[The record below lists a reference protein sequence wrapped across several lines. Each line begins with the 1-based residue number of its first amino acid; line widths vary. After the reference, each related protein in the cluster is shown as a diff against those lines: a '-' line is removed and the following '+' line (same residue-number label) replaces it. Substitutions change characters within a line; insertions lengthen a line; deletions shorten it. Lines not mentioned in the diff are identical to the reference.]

1 MGRKKISSEVKE
13 TVNEVKETVN
23 EVKETANGVK
33 ETANGVKE
41 TDISEES
48 SNVIITESGQEI
60 IPASKENKQLL
71 VDVSSKDTPKMV
83 TDGLISYEVQINRG
97 IELMKKG
104 IQGRLLIGQAL
115 VSIKAKE
122 DLTELGYSNIYDFC
136 SHKFKMGRTLA
147 DNCMFMYNDL
157 SHDDPET
164 NEPVLEE
171 AYKGFNISQLSELRF
186 VGKENLKRFTPDQT
200 VSQMRTLKHQI
211 KKENSKKNSTNDDS
225 NKPPKKK
232 TTLLKSVCELPEKGN
247 VTAKIRDQI
256 EETLEEIRNSKS
268 GKEQNLKIMICI
280 CEEKE

>member
-1 MGRKKISSEVKE
+1 MKE
-13 TVNEVKETVN
+13 TVNEVKGTAN
-23 EVKETANGVK
+23 EVE
-33 ETANGVKE
+33 EI
-41 TDISEES
+41 DISEEP
-48 SNVIITESGQEI
+48 SNVIITESGQEV
-60 IPASKENKQLL
+60 IPAPKDL
-71 VDVSSKDTPKMV
+71 VDVSSKDTQKMV
-83 TDGLISYEVQINRG
+83 TGGLISYEDQINRG

-122 DLTELGYSNIYDFC
+122 DLTELGYSNIYEFC

-200 VSQMRTLKHQI
+200 VSQIRALKRQI
-211 KKENSKKNSTNDDS
+211 KKKNS

-232 TTLLKSVCELPEKGN
+232 ATLLKSVCELPEKGN

-268 GKEQNLKIMICI
+268 GKKQNLKIMICI

>member
-13 TVNEVKETVN
+13 TVNE
-23 EVKETANGVK
+23 VK

-71 VDVSSKDTPKMV
+71 ADVSSKDTPKMV

-122 DLTELGYSNIYDFC
+122 DLTELGYSNIYEFC

-200 VSQMRTLKHQI
+200 VSQIRALKRQI
-211 KKENSKKNSTNDDS
+211 KKKNSTNDNS

-232 TTLLKSVCELPEKGN
+232 ATLLKSVCELPEKGN

-268 GKEQNLKIMICI
+268 GKKQNLKIMICI

>member
-1 MGRKKISSEVKE
+1 MGRKKISSEVKETVSEVKE

-23 EVKETANGVK
+23 EVKGTANEV
-33 ETANGVKE
+33 EE
-41 TDISEES
+41 IDISEEP
-48 SNVIITESGQEI
+48 SNVIITESGQEV
-60 IPASKENKQLL
+60 IPAPKDL
-71 VDVSSKDTPKMV
+71 VDVSSKDTQKMV
-83 TDGLISYEVQINRG
+83 TGGLISYEDQINRG

-122 DLTELGYSNIYDFC
+122 DLTELGYSNIYEFC

-157 SHDDPET
+157 SYDDPET

-200 VSQMRTLKHQI
+200 VSQIRALKRQI
-211 KKENSKKNSTNDDS
+211 KKENSTNDNS
-225 NKPPKKK
+225 KKPPKKK
-232 TTLLKSVCELPEKGN
+232 ATLLKSVCELPEKGN

-268 GKEQNLKIMICI
+268 GKKQNLKIMICI

>member
-60 IPASKENKQLL
+60 IPAPKDL
-71 VDVSSKDTPKMV
+71 VDVSSKDTQKMV

-200 VSQMRTLKHQI
+200 VSQIRALKRQI
-211 KKENSKKNSTNDDS
+211 KKKNSTNDNS
-225 NKPPKKK
+225 KKPPKKK
-232 TTLLKSVCELPEKGN
+232 ATLLKSVCELPEKGN

-268 GKEQNLKIMICI
+268 GKKQNLKIMICI

>member
-13 TVNEVKETVN
+13 TVNE
-23 EVKETANGVK
+23 VK

-71 VDVSSKDTPKMV
+71 VDVSPKDTPKMV
-83 TDGLISYEVQINRG
+83 TGGLISYEDQINRG

-115 VSIKAKE
+115 VNIKAKE

-136 SHKFKMGRTLA
+136 DHKFRMGRTIA
-147 DNCMFMYNDL
+147 DNCMFLYTKL
-157 SHDDPET
+157 SHINPKT
-164 NEPVLEE
+164 NEPELEE
-171 AYKGFNISQLSELRF
+171 EYKKFNLSQLSELRS
-186 VGKENLKRFTPDQT
+186 VDKEQLWRFTPDQT

-211 KKENSKKNSTNDDS
+211 KKENSEKNSTNDDS